1 MKRASNPGCLKASVQ
16 AKAHPGVI
24 KTSNHFGGKGPTY
37 SVMGP
42 KPPKWGEKNTIDVHL
57 LEGLFIDDLKIGIYV
72 CGRDAF
78 SAAAS

>member
-24 KTSNHFGGKGPTY
+24 KTSNHFGGKGPKK
-37 SVMGP
+37 G
-42 KPPKWGEKNTIDVHL
+42 GKNTIDVHL